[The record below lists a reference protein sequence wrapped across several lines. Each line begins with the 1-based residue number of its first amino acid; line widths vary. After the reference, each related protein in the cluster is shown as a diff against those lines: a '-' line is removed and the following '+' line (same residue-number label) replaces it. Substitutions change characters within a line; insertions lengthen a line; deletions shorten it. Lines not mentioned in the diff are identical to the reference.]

1 MIMRLLLLLLV
12 IVGALLLRNK
22 LKGKGATKVTPPQA
36 GKAPETMQRC
46 AHCGVYFPLSEAVH
60 EQELTFCSEQHR
72 QQYLAAPR
80 Q

>member
-22 LKGKGATKVTPPQA
+22 LQGKGTANVTPPKA
-36 GKAPETMQRC
+36 GKAPENMQRC

-60 EQELTFCSEQHR
+60 EQALTFCSEQHR
-72 QQYLAAPR
+72 QQYLQVPR

>member
-22 LKGKGATKVTPPQA
+22 LQGKGAAKVTPPQA

-46 AHCGVYFPLSEAVH
+46 AHCGVFLPRGESLEARGVR
-60 EQELTFCSEQHR
+60 FCSREHER
-72 QQYLAAPR
+72 LH
-80 Q
+80 

>member
-1 MIMRLLLLLLV
+1 MMIRLLLLLLV

-22 LKGKGATKVTPPQA
+22 LRGKGKPKVTPPQA
-36 GKAPETMQRC
+36 GNAPESMQRC

-60 EQELTFCSEQHR
+60 EHELTFCSEQHR
-72 QQYLAAPR
+72 QQYLHAPR

>member
-1 MIMRLLLLLLV
+1 MLRFLLFVLL
-12 IVGALLLRNK
+12 IVGGFLLLRNK
-22 LKGKGATKVTPPQA
+22 LKGKSERKVTPPQT
-36 GKAPETMQRC
+36 GNTPEAMQRC

-72 QQYLAAPR
+72 QQYLHAPR